1 MNCLEIRFKILQF
14 LYGELTIVELA
25 KIHEHLKMCHKCEV
39 EREAIEII
47 LRQVKNAYDD
57 EPVADE
63 VRQRVF
69 ARLEE
74 DGIST

>member
-1 MNCLEIRFKILQF
+1 MNCLEVRFKILQF

-25 KIHEHLKMCHKCEV
+25 KIHEHLKMCEQCDV

-47 LRQVKNAYDD
+47 LTQVKGAYED

-69 ARLEE
+69 ARL
-74 DGIST
+74 DVD